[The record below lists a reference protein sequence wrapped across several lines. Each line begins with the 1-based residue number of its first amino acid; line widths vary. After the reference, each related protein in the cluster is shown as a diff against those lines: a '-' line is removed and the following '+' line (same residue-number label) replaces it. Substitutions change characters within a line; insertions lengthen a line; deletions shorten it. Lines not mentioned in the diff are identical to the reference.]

1 MLSVFRWFFP
11 HTQYDPLSLSLER
24 VVRER
29 GLSVPGCKGRK
40 VRCATLAQRE
50 ELLERA
56 VEVLGTSFADQVGR
70 QVALLDT
77 HPVVHALRSSTSL
90 ADLLERWIR
99 FEARSLPES
108 RFEGRFVEPT
118 VLRVE
123 RRRVDGSQPPLVE
136 DALCLAAAAGFVE
149 AFGMR
154 DVRYGFETVAR
165 QRVWTLQWSAE
176 RQAVELPEEA
186 PWMPAFPMALI

>member
-1 MLSVFRWFFP
+1 M
-11 HTQYDPLSLSLER
+11 
-24 VVRER
+24 
-29 GLSVPGCKGRK
+29 
-40 VRCATLAQRE
+40 
-50 ELLERA
+50 
-56 VEVLGTSFADQVGR
+56 
-70 QVALLDT
+70 
-77 HPVVHALRSSTSL
+77 
-90 ADLLERWIR
+90 
-99 FEARSLPES
+99 
-108 RFEGRFVEPT
+108 
-118 VLRVE
+118 
-123 RRRVDGSQPPLVE
+123 VE